1 MSGGSDAA
9 ASETSASSAFSS
21 ASSTPSSTPSAPA
34 KAPKPARP
42 QLPFRRFWQLA
53 RPELGRLLLATVAL
67 LISTA
72 MSLVYPQTIKIIM
85 NALSGQPKPEA
96 RTLIAQAA
104 LGLTA
109 VFAVSGVFSAMRAY
123 LFVVAGE
130 RVVARLRRQLFAAVI
145 RQEIAFF
152 DEQRIG
158 ELTNRLA
165 ADTTVLQNAVS
176 SNISMLLRNGM
187 MVVGG
192 IAILVATSWRLT
204 LVMLSIVPV
213 VVLAAVFYGRMLR
226 ALSREVQEAL
236 ARSTEVAEE
245 TLAGIRTVRA
255 FAREDLE
262 AGRYGKAVEASLE
275 LARKRAAA
283 GAIFQGAVGFAGFAA
298 VAAVLWYGGTLVLD
312 GQMQVGDLTAFILYT
327 LTVAISFAA
336 VSDLWG
342 DFMRAAGASERV
354 FELLDRKPRLP
365 PGSQRPAQVA
375 GALSLRSVNFAYPA
389 RADVGVLRGLD
400 LALKPGEVVA
410 VVGPSGAGKSTIAA
424 LLSRFYDP
432 QGGRL
437 ELDGVDLRELDTDW
451 LREQVGVVAQEPI
464 LFATSIAEN
473 IRYGRLTATQEE
485 IEAAARAANAHDFIH
500 TFPEGYA
507 TLVGERGVRL
517 SGGQKQRVA
526 IARAILKDPRI
537 LVLDEA
543 TSALDSESEALVQ
556 EALDRLMKGRTT
568 LIIAHRLS
576 TVMGADRVV
585 VLDGGQVAEEG
596 RHHDLIKRD
605 GIYRRLVE
613 KQFSHSD
620 RQPATNP
627 M

>member
-1 MSGGSDAA
+1 MSGSSDAN
-9 ASETSASSAFSS
+9 SSDSAESTDNSSL
-21 ASSTPSSTPSAPA
+21 A
-34 KAPKPARP
+34 KAPKKGRP
-42 QLPFRRFWQLA
+42 QLPFRRFWELA
-53 RPELGRLLLATVAL
+53 RPELGRLSLATVAL

-85 NALSGQPKPEA
+85 NALSGPPRPDA
-96 RTLIAQAA
+96 RTLIAEAA

-109 VFAVSGVFSAMRAY
+109 VFAVAGIFSAVRAY

-130 RVVARLRRQLFAAVI
+130 RVVARLRQQLFAAVI

-165 ADTTVLQNAVS
+165 ADTTVIQNAVS
-176 SNISMLLRNGM
+176 ANISMLLRNGM
-187 MVVGG
+187 MVIAG
-192 IAILVATSWRLT
+192 IAILFVTSWRLT

-213 VVLAAVFYGRMLR
+213 VVLAAVYYGRMLR

-245 TLAGIRTVRA
+245 TLSGIRTVRA
-255 FAREDLE
+255 FAREELE
-262 AGRYGKAVEASLE
+262 SGRYGKAVAASLE
-275 LARKRAAA
+275 LARRRAKAS
-283 GAIFQGAVGFAGFAA
+283 AIFQGAVGFAGFGA

-327 LTVAISFAA
+327 LTVAISFGA

-354 FELLDRKPRLP
+354 FELLDRTPRLP
-365 PGSQRPAQVA
+365 AGPQRLARVE
-375 GALSLRSVNFAYPA
+375 GALALRSVEFAYPA
-389 RADVGVLRGLD
+389 RADVTVLRGIELT
-400 LALKPGEVVA
+400 LKPGEVVA
-410 VVGPSGAGKSTIAA
+410 VVGHSGAGKSTIAS

-432 QGGRL
+432 QGGKL
-437 ELDGVDLRELDTDW
+437 ELDGVDLREFDTDW

-485 IEAAARAANAHDFIH
+485 LEAAARAANAHDFIRA
-500 TFPEGYA
+500 FPEGYE

-556 EALDRLMKGRTT
+556 EALDRLMEGRTT

-585 VLDGGQVAEEG
+585 VLDGGRVAEEG
-596 RHHDLIKRD
+596 RHTDLIARD

-613 KQFSHSD
+613 KQF
-620 RQPATNP
+620 ATSGKP
-627 M
+627 